1 MKLNKKILKRS
12 SLLSLILIIITFS
25 FVYLYNNDIFK
36 LKGEVLSTINETNKG
51 VSVDISSSSES
62 IGEDETTKYINWNFD
77 DTKTISVNVNFDY
90 SSESTCTSNCDK
102 KK

>member
-36 LKGEVLSTINETNKG
+36 LKGEVLSPLMRLTRG
-51 VSVDISSSSES
+51 
-62 IGEDETTKYINWNFD
+62 FL
-77 DTKTISVNVNFDY
+77 
-90 SSESTCTSNCDK
+90 
-102 KK
+102 